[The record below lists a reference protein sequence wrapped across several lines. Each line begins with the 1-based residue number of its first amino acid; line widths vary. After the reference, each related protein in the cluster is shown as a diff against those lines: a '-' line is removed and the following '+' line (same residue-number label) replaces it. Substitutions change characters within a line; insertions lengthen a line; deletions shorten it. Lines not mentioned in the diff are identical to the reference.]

1 MHVNR
6 VRCTPISTSLNG
18 NLCLEFVRIRER
30 FRRFYR
36 FLCTK
41 CTVKAISDK
50 SNSQDLLSDIR
61 LLRLTWSFLFL
72 TIFLCNLFSF
82 FELKIPPI
90 SGIELFCFSSDIHR
104 VMAVWLSSNPSR
116 VVIAC
121 VSTNISRDIFG
132 LIDDAL
138 PCTRLLEY
146 AILSSI
152 YYLRYSITTCN

>member
-72 TIFLCNLFSF
+72 TIFLCNLFFFLWIKNSPHFWHRTFLFLIRHTSCHGRLTFLESLASRNCLRLDKYIAWYIRINRRCTPVYSF
-82 FELKIPPI
+82 VGICNFIKYLLSKI
-90 SGIELFCFSSDIHR
+90 LDNN
-104 VMAVWLSSNPSR
+104 L
-116 VVIAC
+116 
-121 VSTNISRDIFG
+121 
-132 LIDDAL
+132 
-138 PCTRLLEY
+138 
-146 AILSSI
+146 
-152 YYLRYSITTCN
+152 